1 MKANDIRKTFLRFF
15 EERGHR
21 IVKSSSLVPT
31 NDPTLLFTNAGMNQF
46 KDVFLGLEKR
56 EYTRA
61 ASVQKCL
68 RAGGKHND
76 LEIVGLTHRHHTFF
90 EMLGNFSFGD
100 YFKKE
105 AIEYA
110 WQLLTE
116 VFGLDPERLWI
127 TIFKDD
133 EEAFRIWNE
142 HIGIPAEKIIR
153 MGEKD
158 NFWAMG
164 DTGPCGP
171 CSEIHYDLG
180 LEMGDCFLTD
190 EDCDRYMELWNL
202 VFMQFNRRED
212 GTLEPLPSPS
222 IDTGMGLERIAC
234 ILQGK
239 LSNFETDL
247 LYPLIQAVEEEA
259 GISYGKDPNKDI
271 SFRVIA
277 DHLRAIT
284 FLISDGVL
292 PANEGRGYVLRR
304 IIRRAYRHG
313 RKLGIYR
320 PFLYK
325 YVKVVADIMKDAYPE
340 LLASLELVEKITLS
354 EEQRFHRTLTYGME
368 LFEEL
373 LEKLQEKGE
382 KVIPGKEI
390 FRLYDTYGFPVD
402 FAQELARERGFSV
415 DMEGFEREMEEQR
428 RRARSAWK
436 GEEEAK
442 QKAKYEGLPQ
452 VEFTG
457 YEHTEGEGEILA
469 IFKGEEKVA
478 SLKEGEE
485 GEIVL
490 NRTPFYGEAGGQV
503 GDTGYIEKEGAV
515 FRVRDTKA
523 PALGLIV
530 HIGKVEAGEFRV
542 GDRVRAKIDVER
554 REAIKRHHTATHI
567 LHKALREVLGPH
579 VKQSGSVVEPE
590 RLRFD
595 FTHYEKLSP
604 QQIEAVEELAN
615 SVVLR
620 DLPVRTTITT
630 FEDAVS
636 KGAIALFHEKYGD
649 RVRMVEVGDFSKELC
664 GGTHVSSSG
673 QIGMIKII
681 SEESVSAGVRR
692 IEAVAG
698 LAALRWA
705 QRNQQILNQLS
716 AELKVAP
723 DQILQQIERMREE
736 IKKLRKTKEKGFD
749 VKREVDPQL
758 TRAKDINGT
767 KVLALKISAGREEA
781 HNTADYVRQRLGSS
795 VVLVGFEREGR
806 PALVLALTE
815 DLKDRLNASQLIKEV
830 AKEIKG
836 GGGGRPTFAEAGGRD
851 PEGMERAFQRFYEL
865 VAEKLG

>member
-1 MKANDIRKTFLRFF
+1 MRAEEIRRTFLRFF

-56 EYTRA
+56 EYKRA

-110 WQLLTE
+110 WELLTE
-116 VFGLDPERLWI
+116 VFELPSERLWI
-127 TIFKDD
+127 TIYEED
-133 EEAFRIWNE
+133 EEAFKIWNE
-142 HIGIPAEKIIR
+142 HIGIAEERIIR

-180 LEMGDCFLTD
+180 SEMGDCFLTD
-190 EDCDRYMELWNL
+190 ESCDRYIELWNL

-212 GTLEPLPSPS
+212 GRMEPLPSPS
-222 IDTGMGLERIAC
+222 IDTGMGLERIASV
-234 ILQGK
+234 LQGK

-247 LYPLIQAVEEEA
+247 LYPIIQVIEEES
-259 GISYGKDPNKDI
+259 GISYKKDPEKDV

-292 PANEGRGYVLRR
+292 PSNEGRGYVLRR

-313 RKLGIYR
+313 RKLGIFR
-320 PFLYK
+320 PFLYR
-325 YVKVVADIMKDAYPE
+325 YTKVVAEIMKEAYPE
-340 LLASLELVEKITLS
+340 LLPSLELVEKITLT

-368 LFEEL
+368 LFDEL
-373 LEKLQEKGE
+373 VEKIKEKGE
-382 KVIPGKEI
+382 KVLPGEEI

-402 FAQELARERGFSV
+402 FAQELAREKGLEI
-415 DMEGFEREMEEQR
+415 DMKAFEKEMEEQR

-442 QKAKYEGLPQ
+442 EKAKYENLPP
-452 VEFTG
+452 VEFIG
-457 YEHTEGEGEILA
+457 YDEEEGEGKILA
-469 IFKGEEKVA
+469 IFKGEKKVA
-478 SLKEGEE
+478 VLKEGEE

-490 NRTPFYGEAGGQV
+490 DRTPFYGEAGGQV
-503 GDTGYIEKEGAV
+503 GDTGFMEKEGAV
-515 FRVRDTKA
+515 LRVLDTKS

-530 HIGKVEAGEFRV
+530 HRVRVEAGEFKT
-542 GDRVRAKIDVER
+542 GDLVVARIDKER
-554 REAIKRHHTATHI
+554 RNAIRRHHTATHI
-567 LHKALREVLGPH
+567 LHRALKEILGPH
-579 VKQSGSVVEPE
+579 VKQSGSVVEPD

-595 FTHYEKLSP
+595 FTHYEKPSP
-604 QQIEAVEELAN
+604 EQLKAVEELSNKIVLAN
-615 SVVLR
+615 
-620 DLPVRTTITT
+620 LPVITEITT
-630 FEDAVS
+630 FEDAVA
-636 KGAIALFHEKYGD
+636 KGAVALFHEKYGD
-649 RVRMVEVGDFSKELC
+649 KVRMVQVGDFSKELC
-664 GGTHVSSSG
+664 GGTHVRSSG
-673 QIGMIKII
+673 DIGMIKII

-698 LAALRWA
+698 LAALKWV
-705 QRNQQILNQLS
+705 QKTQEILQGLS
-716 AELKVAP
+716 EELKVP
-723 DQILQQIERMREE
+723 PEQIRNQIKKLKEE
-736 IKKLRKTKEKGFD
+736 IKRLKKAREKGFD
-749 VKREVDPQL
+749 LKREVEPL
-758 TRAKDINGT
+758 LSKAKDINGT
-767 KVLALKISAGREEA
+767 KILAFRIQAGREEA
-781 HNTADYVRQRLGSS
+781 HNAADYVRQKLGSAA
-795 VVLVGFEREGR
+795 VLIGFEREGK
-806 PALVLALTE
+806 PGLVLALTE
-815 DLKDRLNASQLIKEV
+815 DLKEKLNASQLIKEV
-830 AKEIKG
+830 AREIKG
-836 GGGGRPTFAEAGGRD
+836 GGGGRPTFAEAGGSYL
-851 PEGMERAFQRFYEL
+851 EGMTRAFEKFYQL
-865 VAEKLG
+865 VRERL